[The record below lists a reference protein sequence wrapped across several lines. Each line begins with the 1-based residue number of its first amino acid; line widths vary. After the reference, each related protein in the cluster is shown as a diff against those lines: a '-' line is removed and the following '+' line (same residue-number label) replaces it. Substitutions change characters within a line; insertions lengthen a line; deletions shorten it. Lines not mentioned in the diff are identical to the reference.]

1 MAPHQARNVFSVN
14 GLDGQAKVG
23 RFQTAFFERLGFGI
37 NMFHLINF
45 ERMKD
50 RRGILHPETCRLLA
64 VFQLK
69 YRIVEQ
75 QYRSWLVE
83 RGGSQDNIEHL
94 LDKGAAVR
102 RFAQDEQKL
111 LHSRLTKNQ
120 ETVGALNR
128 VDQLPEPC
136 NPEARC
142 QIVIVFALPFGFVAA

>member
-128 VDQLPEPC
+128 FDQLPEPC
-136 NPEARC
+136 NPETRS
-142 QIVIVFALPFGFVAA
+142 QIVIVFALPFGFIAA

>member
-1 MAPHQARNVFSVN
+1 MAPHQDCNVFSVH
-14 GLDGQAKVG
+14 GLDGQAEGG
-23 RFQTAFFERLGFGI
+23 RFQTAFFERLDFGI

-50 RRGILHPETCRLLA
+50 RRSILHPEICRLLA

-83 RGGSQDNIEHL
+83 CGGSQDNIEHL
-94 LDKGAAVR
+94 LYKGAAVR
-102 RFAQDEQKL
+102 RFAQNEQKW
-111 LHSRLTKNQ
+111 LHGCLTKNQ

-136 NPEARC
+136 NPEARR
-142 QIVIVFALPFGFVAA
+142 QIVIVLALPFGFVAA

>member
-14 GLDGQAKVG
+14 GLNGQAEVG
-23 RFQTAFFERLGFGI
+23 RFQAAFFERLGFGI

-45 ERMKD
+45 ERLKD
-50 RRGILHPETCRLLA
+50 RRGILHPEICRLLA

-75 QYRSWLVE
+75 QNRSWLVE

-128 VDQLPEPC
+128 FDQLSEPC
-136 NPEARC
+136 NPEA
-142 QIVIVFALPFGFVAA
+142 